1 MIRISKTSKLDG
13 INSWSLEAGATCPG
27 ANNASVCNG
36 CYAKQ
41 GNYRYP
47 NVKAPRFEN
56 KKDWKRTDWV
66 DDMAKAL
73 DNQRYFRWFDS
84 GDMYKPELAR
94 KILEVCKRTPWV
106 NHWIPTQ
113 SWDIPS
119 FDAVFAELHDLP
131 NVALRASAKHVD
143 APVDYKLSSVVL
155 SGHKSIDGVKVCG
168 AYQHDGKCNGC
179 RACWDK
185 SIQTIGYPAHG
196 RSMAKHIALKVVA

>member
-106 NHWIPTQ
+106 NH
-113 SWDIPS
+113 
-119 FDAVFAELHDLP
+119 
-131 NVALRASAKHVD
+131 
-143 APVDYKLSSVVL
+143 
-155 SGHKSIDGVKVCG
+155 
-168 AYQHDGKCNGC
+168 
-179 RACWDK
+179 
-185 SIQTIGYPAHG
+185 
-196 RSMAKHIALKVVA
+196 